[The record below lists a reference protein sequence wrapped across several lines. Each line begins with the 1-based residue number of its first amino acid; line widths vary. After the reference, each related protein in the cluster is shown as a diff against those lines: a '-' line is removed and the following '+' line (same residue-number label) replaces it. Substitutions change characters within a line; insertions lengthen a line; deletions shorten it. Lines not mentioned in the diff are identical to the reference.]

1 MKYLKEFDTES
12 AYKAY
17 RDGTVGGGTFNQMY
31 H

>member
-17 RDGTVGGGTFNQMY
+17 RDGGGVYKAQCITL
-31 H
+31 